1 MLSIFGIKVVEFC
14 LIVNTMQLEFIIESL
29 SQALG
34 AKLSIFEFV
43 HENIKLLLFDS
54 KAVVCHDKKVT
65 SMNGFVFSVKS
76 ERDRN
81 TWFLIANYDL
91 WASALHGKYQSRLFR
106 FF

>member
-14 LIVNTMQLEFIIESL
+14 LIVNTMQIEFIIESL
-29 SQALG
+29 AQTLG
-34 AKLSIFEFV
+34 AVLSFLEFI
-43 HENIKLLLFDS
+43 HENLELLLLDS
-54 KAVVCHDKKVT
+54 QNVVCHDKKVT

-91 WASALHGKYQSRLFR
+91 WVSALHGKCQSRLFR

>member
-14 LIVNTMQLEFIIESL
+14 LIVDPMQIEFIIESL

-34 AKLSIFEFV
+34 AKLSIFEFM

-54 KAVVCHDKKVT
+54 KDVVCHDKKVT

-81 TWFLIANYDL
+81 TWFLITNYDL
-91 WASALHGKYQSRLFR
+91 WASALHGKCQSRLFR